1 MADVLTPGPV
11 TPPPAI
17 AMATALHEVMTP
29 MIMLKDSGTSGA
41 LIGGMVGSV
50 LLLLIC
56 IMVVLI
62 WISSRQKGS
71 YVTNEFNEE
80 EEDEESD
87 AADMEQQSKKPL
99 TAEEHE

>member
-1 MADVLTPGPV
+1 MADVLTVPV
-11 TPPPAI
+11 TPAPAP
-17 AMATALHEVMTP
+17 ALHEVVTP

-41 LIGGMVGSV
+41 LIGGIVGSV

-56 IMVVLI
+56 IMAVLI